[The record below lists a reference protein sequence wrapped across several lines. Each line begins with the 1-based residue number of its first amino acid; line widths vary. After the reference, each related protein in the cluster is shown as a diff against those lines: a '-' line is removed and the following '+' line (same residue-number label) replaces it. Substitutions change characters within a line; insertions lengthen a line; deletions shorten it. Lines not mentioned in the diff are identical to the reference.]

1 MTQSQEFDVVT
12 TRGRLRIAADSQQHA
27 NDLAISDGYELDFR
41 FCPFTEYESDL
52 GRILG
57 SIQQEGH
64 FIWATDTRC
73 PQALKD
79 MINNKLITFKGKT
92 GILATYIPVQPAFD
106 DWNKRDGGKDADSY
120 KLLPP
125 RGNA

>member
-1 MTQSQEFDVVT
+1 MNQEFEVLT
-12 TRGRLRIAADSQQHA
+12 TRGRLRIAADSQSHA
-27 NDLAISDGYELDFR
+27 NALAKSDGYELDVR
-41 FCPFTEYESDL
+41 YAPFTEYESDEA
-52 GRILG
+52 RIWG

-79 MINNKLITFKGKT
+79 MIANKIVTFKGKT
-92 GILATYIPVQPAFD
+92 GILATYIPLVTEYKKWKAKD
-106 DWNKRDGGKDADSY
+106 AGKDADSF
-120 KLLPP
+120 KLLQP

>member
-1 MTQSQEFDVVT
+1 MTEFAVVT
-12 TRGRLRIAADSQQHA
+12 TTGRMLIAAKSQEEA
-27 NDLAISDGYELDFR
+27 NEIAKRDGHTIDVRYA
-41 FCPFTEYESDL
+41 PFTEYEADES
-52 GRILG
+52 RIWG

-79 MINNKLITFKGKT
+79 MIRDKIVTFKSRT
-92 GILATYIPVQPAFD
+92 GILATYIPLVAEYKGF
-106 DWNKRDGGKDADSY
+106 KAKDGGKDSDSF
-120 KLLPP
+120 KLLFP